1 MLTEE
6 SVIEIING
14 LDLGFTLDPA
24 NTPVDAP
31 LKSLGV
37 DSLDIYNILV
47 ELENKTGKA
56 VPDGDVENLS
66 TIKEIVA
73 YFS

>member
-1 MLTEE
+1 MLTEQN
-6 SVIEIING
+6 VIEIINE
-14 LDLGFTLDPA
+14 LDLGFKLDSDSTPA
-24 NTPVDAP
+24 DAP

-56 VPDGDVENLS
+56 VPDSDVENLS
-66 TIKEIVA
+66 TIKEIAA